1 MADDLTPEQRK
12 RNMKHIRSKDTKIE
26 IVLRKALRYLKYLI
40 LFVMVFALPFFVRSN
55 VGVGAP
61 FFCKYICPVGTLEG
75 GIPLVLL
82 NDAMRST
89 LGWLFRWKFFLLI
102 VCILSSVFIYRP
114 FCKYMCPLGA
124 FYGLFQ
130 KISLVRMHVDESAC
144 VNYGLCAK
152 TCKMNVD
159 PCKNPNS
166 AECIRCR
173 ECVNVCPKHALSMGI
188 KTKSV
193 LDANVTSVVK
203 EEKL

>member
-1 MADDLTPEQRK
+1 M
-12 RNMKHIRSKDTKIE
+12 
-26 IVLRKALRYLKYLI
+26 
-40 LFVMVFALPFFVRSN
+40 
-55 VGVGAP
+55 
-61 FFCKYICPVGTLEG
+61 
-75 GIPLVLL
+75 
-82 NDAMRST
+82 
-89 LGWLFRWKFFLLI
+89 
-102 VCILSSVFIYRP
+102 
-114 FCKYMCPLGA
+114 
-124 FYGLFQ
+124 
-130 KISLVRMHVDESAC
+130 DESAC
-144 VNYGLCAK
+144 VNCGLCAK